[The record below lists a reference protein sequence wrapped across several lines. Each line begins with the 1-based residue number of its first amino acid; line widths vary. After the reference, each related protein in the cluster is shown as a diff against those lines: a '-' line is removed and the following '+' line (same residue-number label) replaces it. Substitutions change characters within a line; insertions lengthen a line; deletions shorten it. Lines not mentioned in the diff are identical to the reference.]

1 MSLRRFNLKHVLELK
16 GISKRYGKVQ
26 ALTDVNITLD
36 HGIYALL
43 GPNGSGKS
51 TLMNILA
58 GLLAQSGGKVLYNGK
73 DIRECGL
80 DYRSR
85 VGFMPQ
91 YPAMYPNFA
100 VKEFLLYVAELKKL
114 SPEREG
120 EIDYLLG
127 RVELSD
133 VQDRKISALSGGMK
147 QRLSLCTAVLGDPEI
162 LILDEPTAGLDPKQR
177 VALRQFISEI
187 SANKT
192 VIWATHIVSD
202 VESIADEV
210 IFMKKGEASIL
221 ERGAEP
227 LEKEYLRFFGE
238 VE

>member
-1 MSLRRFNLKHVLELK
+1 MKSVIEIDN
-16 GISKRYGKVQ
+16 ISKKYGKVE
-26 ALTDVNITLD
+26 ALRGVSLTLG

-43 GPNGSGKS
+43 GPNGSGKT

-58 GLLAQSGGKVLYNGK
+58 GLLAQGGGKVLYNGK

-80 DYRSR
+80 DYRAR

-114 SPEREG
+114 SSEREG
-120 EIDYLLG
+120 DIDHLLS

-133 VQDRKISALSGGMK
+133 VHDRKISALSGGMK

-187 SANKT
+187 AVNKT

-210 IFMKKGEASIL
+210 IFVKKGEASIL
-221 ERGAEP
+221 EHGADT
-227 LEKEYLRFFGE
+227 LEEEYLRFFGD
-238 VE
+238 VV

>member
-1 MSLRRFNLKHVLELK
+1 MKNVIEIKNV
-16 GISKRYGKVQ
+16 SKKYGKVE
-26 ALTDVNITLD
+26 ALRDVSLSLG

-58 GLLAQSGGKVLYNGK
+58 GLLKPSGGEVLYCGEAIGK
-73 DIRECGL
+73 SGL
-80 DYRSR
+80 AYRSK
-85 VGFMPQ
+85 VGYMPQ

-100 VKEFLLYVAELKKL
+100 VKEFLLYIAELKKL
-114 SPEREG
+114 PPEREG
-120 EIDYLLG
+120 DIDYLLE

-133 VQDRKISALSGGMK
+133 VLDRKISALSGGMK

-177 VALRQFISEI
+177 VALREFISEI
-187 SANKT
+187 SANRT

-202 VESIADEV
+202 VEKLADEV
-210 IFMKKGEASIL
+210 IFMKKGVATLAELGGSL
-221 ERGAEP
+221 EEQ
-227 LEKEYLRFFGE
+227 YLSFFGD
-238 VE
+238 VI

>member
-1 MSLRRFNLKHVLELK
+1 MKSVIEINN
-16 GISKRYGKVQ
+16 ISKKYGKVE
-26 ALTDVNITLD
+26 ALRGLSLTLG

-43 GPNGSGKS
+43 GPNGSGKT

-58 GLLAQSGGKVLYNGK
+58 GLLAQSGGKILYNGK
-73 DIRECGL
+73 DIRECGI

-114 SPEREG
+114 PPEREG
-120 EIDYLLG
+120 DIDYLLS

-133 VQDRKISALSGGMK
+133 VYDRKISALSGGMK

-177 VALRQFISEI
+177 VALRQFIAEI
-187 SANKT
+187 ASSKT

-221 ERGAEP
+221 ESGANM
-227 LEKEYLRFFGE
+227 LEEEYLRFFGD
-238 VE
+238 VV

>member
-1 MSLRRFNLKHVLELK
+1 MKSVIEINN
-16 GISKRYGKVQ
+16 ISKKYGKVE
-26 ALTDVNITLD
+26 ALRGVSLTLD

-43 GPNGSGKS
+43 GPNGSGKT

-58 GLLAQSGGKVLYNGK
+58 GLLAQSGGKILYNGK
-73 DIRECGL
+73 DIRECGI

-114 SPEREG
+114 PPEREG
-120 EIDYLLG
+120 DIDYLLS

-133 VQDRKISALSGGMK
+133 VYDRKISALSGGMK

-177 VALRQFISEI
+177 VAFRQFIAEI
-187 SANKT
+187 ASNKT

-221 ERGAEP
+221 ESGANM
-227 LEKEYLRFFGE
+227 LEEEYLRFFGD
-238 VE
+238 VV

>member
-1 MSLRRFNLKHVLELK
+1 MKSVIEINN
-16 GISKRYGKVQ
+16 ISKKYGKVE
-26 ALTDVNITLD
+26 ALRGVSLTLG

-43 GPNGSGKS
+43 GPNGSGKT

-58 GLLAQSGGKVLYNGK
+58 GLLAQSGGKILYNGK
-73 DIRECGL
+73 DIRECGI

-114 SPEREG
+114 PPEREG
-120 EIDYLLG
+120 DIDYLLS

-133 VQDRKISALSGGMK
+133 VYDRKISALSGGMK

-177 VALRQFISEI
+177 VALRQFIAEI
-187 SANKT
+187 ASSKT

-221 ERGAEP
+221 ESGANM
-227 LEKEYLRFFGE
+227 LEEEYLRFFGD
-238 VE
+238 VV

>member
-1 MSLRRFNLKHVLELK
+1 MKSVIEINN
-16 GISKRYGKVQ
+16 ISKKYGKVE
-26 ALTDVNITLD
+26 ALRGVSLTFG

-43 GPNGSGKS
+43 GPNGSGKT

-58 GLLAQSGGKVLYNGK
+58 GRLAQSGGKILYNGK
-73 DIRECGL
+73 DIRECGI

-114 SPEREG
+114 PPEREG
-120 EIDYLLG
+120 DIDYLLS

-133 VQDRKISALSGGMK
+133 VYDRKISALSGGMK

-177 VALRQFISEI
+177 VALRQFIAEI
-187 SANKT
+187 ASSKT

-221 ERGAEP
+221 ESGANM
-227 LEKEYLRFFGE
+227 LEEEYLRFFGD
-238 VE
+238 VV

>member
-1 MSLRRFNLKHVLELK
+1 MKSVIEINN
-16 GISKRYGKVQ
+16 ISKKYGKVE
-26 ALTDVNITLD
+26 ALRGVSLTLG

-43 GPNGSGKS
+43 GPNGSGKT

-58 GLLAQSGGKVLYNGK
+58 GLLAQSGGKILYNGK
-73 DIRECGL
+73 DIRECGI

-114 SPEREG
+114 PPEREG
-120 EIDYLLG
+120 DIDYLLS

-133 VQDRKISALSGGMK
+133 VYDRKISALSGGMK

-177 VALRQFISEI
+177 VALRQFIAEI
-187 SANKT
+187 ASSKT

-202 VESIADEV
+202 VEKLADEV
-210 IFMKKGEASIL
+210 IFMKKGVATLAELGGSL
-221 ERGAEP
+221 EEQ
-227 LEKEYLRFFGE
+227 YLSFFGD
-238 VE
+238 VI

>member
-1 MSLRRFNLKHVLELK
+1 MKSVIEINN
-16 GISKRYGKVQ
+16 ISKKYGKVE
-26 ALTDVNITLD
+26 ALRGVSLTLG

-43 GPNGSGKS
+43 GPNGSGKT

-58 GLLAQSGGKVLYNGK
+58 GLLAQSGGKILYNGK
-73 DIRECGL
+73 DIRECGI

-85 VGFMPQ
+85 IGFMPQ

-114 SPEREG
+114 PPEREG
-120 EIDYLLG
+120 DIDYLLS

-133 VQDRKISALSGGMK
+133 VYDRKISALSGGMK

-177 VALRQFISEI
+177 VALRQFIAEI
-187 SANKT
+187 ASSKT

-210 IFMKKGEASIL
+210 IFMKKGVATLAELGGSL
-221 ERGAEP
+221 EEQ
-227 LEKEYLRFFGE
+227 YLSFFGD
-238 VE
+238 VI

>member
-1 MSLRRFNLKHVLELK
+1 MKSVIEINN
-16 GISKRYGKVQ
+16 ISKKYGKVE
-26 ALTDVNITLD
+26 ALRGVSLTLD

-43 GPNGSGKS
+43 GPNGSGKT

-58 GLLAQSGGKVLYNGK
+58 GLLAQSGGKILYNGK
-73 DIRECGL
+73 DIRECGI

-114 SPEREG
+114 PPEREG
-120 EIDYLLG
+120 DIDYLLS

-133 VQDRKISALSGGMK
+133 VYDRKISALSGGMK

-177 VALRQFISEI
+177 VALRQFIAEI
-187 SANKT
+187 ASSKT

-202 VESIADEV
+202 VESIADDV

-221 ERGAEP
+221 ESGANM
-227 LEKEYLRFFGE
+227 LEEEYLRFFGD
-238 VE
+238 VV

>member
-1 MSLRRFNLKHVLELK
+1 MKNVIEIKNV
-16 GISKRYGKVQ
+16 SKKYGKVE
-26 ALTDVNITLD
+26 ALRDVSLSLG

-58 GLLAQSGGKVLYNGK
+58 GLLKPSGGEVLYCGEAIGK
-73 DIRECGL
+73 SGL
-80 DYRSR
+80 AYRSK
-85 VGFMPQ
+85 VGYMPQ

-100 VKEFLLYVAELKKL
+100 VKEFLLYIAELKKL
-114 SPEREG
+114 PPEREG
-120 EIDYLLG
+120 DIDYLLE

-133 VQDRKISALSGGMK
+133 VPNRKISALSGGMK

-177 VALRQFISEI
+177 VALREFISEI
-187 SANKT
+187 SANRM

-202 VESIADEV
+202 VEKLADEV
-210 IFMKKGEASIL
+210 IFMKKGVATLAELGGSL
-221 ERGAEP
+221 EEQ
-227 LEKEYLRFFGE
+227 YLSFFGD
-238 VE
+238 VI

>member
-1 MSLRRFNLKHVLELK
+1 MKSVIEINN
-16 GISKRYGKVQ
+16 ISKKYGKVE
-26 ALTDVNITLD
+26 ALRGVSLTLG

-43 GPNGSGKS
+43 GPNGSGKT
-51 TLMNILA
+51 TLMTILA
-58 GLLAQSGGKVLYNGK
+58 GLLAQSGGKILYNGK
-73 DIRECGL
+73 DIRECGI

-114 SPEREG
+114 PPEREG
-120 EIDYLLG
+120 DIDYLLS

-133 VQDRKISALSGGMK
+133 VYDRKISALSGGMK

-177 VALRQFISEI
+177 VALRQFIAEI
-187 SANKT
+187 ASSKM

-221 ERGAEP
+221 ESGANM
-227 LEKEYLRFFGE
+227 LEEEYLRFFGD
-238 VE
+238 VV

>member
-1 MSLRRFNLKHVLELK
+1 MKSVIEINN
-16 GISKRYGKVQ
+16 ISKKYGKVE
-26 ALTDVNITLD
+26 ALRGVSLTLD

-43 GPNGSGKS
+43 GPNGSGKT

-58 GLLAQSGGKVLYNGK
+58 GLLAQSGGKILYNGK
-73 DIRECGL
+73 DIRECGI

-85 VGFMPQ
+85 IGFMPQ

-114 SPEREG
+114 PPEREG
-120 EIDYLLG
+120 DIDYLLS

-133 VQDRKISALSGGMK
+133 VYDRKISALSGGMK

-177 VALRQFISEI
+177 VALREFISEI
-187 SANKT
+187 SANRM

-210 IFMKKGEASIL
+210 IFMKKGVATLAELGGSL
-221 ERGAEP
+221 EEQ
-227 LEKEYLRFFGE
+227 YLSFFGD
-238 VE
+238 VI

>member
-1 MSLRRFNLKHVLELK
+1 MKSVIEINN
-16 GISKRYGKVQ
+16 ISKKYGKVE
-26 ALTDVNITLD
+26 ALRGVSLTLG

-43 GPNGSGKS
+43 GPNGSGKT

-58 GLLAQSGGKVLYNGK
+58 GLLAQSGGKILYNGK
-73 DIRECGL
+73 DICECGI

-114 SPEREG
+114 PPEREG
-120 EIDYLLG
+120 DIDYLLS

-133 VQDRKISALSGGMK
+133 VYDRKISALSGGMK

-177 VALRQFISEI
+177 VALRQFIAEI
-187 SANKT
+187 ASSKT

-221 ERGAEP
+221 ESGANM
-227 LEKEYLRFFGE
+227 LEEEYLRFFGD
-238 VE
+238 VV

>member
-1 MSLRRFNLKHVLELK
+1 MKNVIEIKN
-16 GISKRYGKVQ
+16 ISKKYGKVE
-26 ALTDVNITLD
+26 ALREVSLTLG

-43 GPNGSGKS
+43 GPNGSGKT

-58 GLLAQSGGKVLYNGK
+58 GLLAQSGGEILYNGK
-73 DIRECGL
+73 NIRECGI

-114 SPEREG
+114 PPEREG
-120 EIDYLLG
+120 DIDYLLS
-127 RVELSD
+127 RVELYD
-133 VQDRKISALSGGMK
+133 VYDRRISALSGGMK

-187 SANKT
+187 AANKT

-221 ERGAEP
+221 KRGANT
-227 LEKEYLRFFGE
+227 LEEEYLCFFGD
-238 VE
+238 VV

>member
-1 MSLRRFNLKHVLELK
+1 MKNVIEIKNVSKKYSKVEALRDVSLSL
-16 GISKRYGKVQ
+16 G
-26 ALTDVNITLD
+26 

-58 GLLAQSGGKVLYNGK
+58 GLLKPSGGEVLYCGEAIGK
-73 DIRECGL
+73 SGL
-80 DYRSR
+80 AYRSK
-85 VGFMPQ
+85 VGYMPQ

-100 VKEFLLYVAELKKL
+100 VKEFLLYIAELKKL
-114 SPEREG
+114 PPEREG
-120 EIDYLLG
+120 DIDYLLE

-133 VQDRKISALSGGMK
+133 VPDRKISALSGGMK

-177 VALRQFISEI
+177 VALREFISEI
-187 SANKT
+187 SANRT

-202 VESIADEV
+202 VEKLADEV
-210 IFMKKGEASIL
+210 IFMKKGVATLAELGGSL
-221 ERGAEP
+221 EEQ
-227 LEKEYLRFFGE
+227 YLSFFGD
-238 VE
+238 VI

>member
-1 MSLRRFNLKHVLELK
+1 MKSVIEIKNV
-16 GISKRYGKVQ
+16 SKKYGKVC
-26 ALTDVNITLD
+26 ALSDVSLELG

-43 GPNGSGKS
+43 GPNGSGKT

-58 GLLAQSGGKVLYNGK
+58 GLLAQSGGKILYNGK
-73 DIRECGL
+73 DIRECGI

-114 SPEREG
+114 PPEREG
-120 EIDYLLG
+120 DIDYLLS

-133 VQDRKISALSGGMK
+133 VYDRKISALSGGMK

-177 VALRQFISEI
+177 VALRQFIAEI
-187 SANKT
+187 ASSKT

-210 IFMKKGEASIL
+210 IFMKKGKASIFENGANML
-221 ERGAEP
+221 EE
-227 LEKEYLRFFGE
+227 EYLRFFGD
-238 VE
+238 VV

>member
-1 MSLRRFNLKHVLELK
+1 MKSVIEINN
-16 GISKRYGKVQ
+16 ISKKYGKVE
-26 ALTDVNITLD
+26 ALRGVSLTLD

-43 GPNGSGKS
+43 GPNGSGKT

-58 GLLAQSGGKVLYNGK
+58 GLLAQSGGKILYNGK
-73 DIRECGL
+73 DIRECGI

-114 SPEREG
+114 PPEREG
-120 EIDYLLG
+120 DIDYLLS

-133 VQDRKISALSGGMK
+133 VYDRKISALSGGMK

-177 VALRQFISEI
+177 VALRQFIAEI
-187 SANKT
+187 ASSKT

-202 VESIADEV
+202 VEKLADEV
-210 IFMKKGEASIL
+210 IFMKKGVATLAELGGSL
-221 ERGAEP
+221 EDQ
-227 LEKEYLRFFGE
+227 YLSFFGD
-238 VE
+238 VI